1 MELQKLKGGE
11 DVNQTKGQTPNPTL
25 ENMKEAAYS
34 IYEHY
39 LSEKV
44 KSYCD
49 RIGPLQGKRLCYRT
63 GRQCA
68 TLGYVTEQG
77 DSVQHLVMLQ
87 NGETVCNTWL
97 CYRTGRQCAT
107 LGYVTEQGDSVQHLV
122 MLRNREIVC
131 NTWLYYRM
139 GRQCATLGYVTE
151 QGDSVQHLVIL
162 QNG

>member
-87 NGETVCNTWL
+87 NREIVCNTWL
-97 CYRTGRQCAT
+97 SYRTGRQCAT
-107 LGYVTEQGDSVQHLV
+107 LGYVTEQGLTVISLTIMDNKPLEFLAAKWCLHNL
-122 MLRNREIVC
+122 
-131 NTWLYYRM
+131 
-139 GRQCATLGYVTE
+139 ATLICSNCFHFRHV
-151 QGDSVQHLVIL
+151 L
-162 QNG
+162 